1 MNNHI
6 PFNRAAFREAR
17 DKFVT
22 DEIVQR
28 KKDLENESKAALQK
42 AKALRKKFK
51 VMPKGHARDLAE
63 NDYDVAM
70 AEWASWEC
78 QIGNIIR
85 DSRYIAYMAKLAK
98 G

>member
-1 MNNHI
+1 MNHI
-6 PFNRAAFREAR
+6 PFNREAFREAR

-22 DEIVQR
+22 DSIIQR
-28 KKDLENESKAALQK
+28 KADLERDSKSALQK

-51 VMPKGHARDLAE
+51 AMPKGHARDLAE

-70 AEWASWEC
+70 AEWAIAEC
-78 QIGNIIR
+78 EIGNIIR
-85 DSRYIAYMAKLAK
+85 DSRYIAHMAKLTK